1 MSFVFDHSARSQLN
15 NVMSSLDLYLI
26 LVLFTSLSRCI
37 VPSLLI
43 THYTL

>member
-15 NVMSSLDLYLI
+15 NVMSSLYLYLV
-26 LVLFTSLSRCI
+26 LVVLSRS
-37 VPSLLI
+37 VDPSLLI

>member
-1 MSFVFDHSARSQLN
+1 MSFVFDHSALSTKKCYVLVRFVSRSH
-15 NVMSSLDLYLI
+15 YL
-26 LVLFTSLSRCI
+26 LSRCI